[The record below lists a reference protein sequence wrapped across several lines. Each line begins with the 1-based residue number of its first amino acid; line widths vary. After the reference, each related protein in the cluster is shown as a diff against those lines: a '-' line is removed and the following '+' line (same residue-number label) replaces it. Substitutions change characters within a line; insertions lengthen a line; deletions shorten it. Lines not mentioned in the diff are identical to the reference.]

1 VGALLVIGRGARPQG
16 RRAEQDSRETDQD
29 PARLAAARAATEKR
43 GGSGMRHARL
53 EQAVLQV
60 SAVAP
65 VGGDEQQ
72 R

>member
-1 VGALLVIGRGARPQG
+1 MGALLVIGRGARPQG

-29 PARLAAARAATEKR
+29 PARPAATEKR

-65 VGGDEQQ
+65 VSADEQQ
-72 R
+72 P